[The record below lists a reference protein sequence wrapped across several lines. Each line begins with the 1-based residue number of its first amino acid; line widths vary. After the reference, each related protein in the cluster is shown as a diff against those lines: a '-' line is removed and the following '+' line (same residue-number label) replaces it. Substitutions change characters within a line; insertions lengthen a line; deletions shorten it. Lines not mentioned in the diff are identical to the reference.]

1 MKVRALSVSVASTGA
16 EGGTTGMRPELE
28 NKIVGVDMRPRR
40 YVLRR
45 PADRLRVFDDRLS
58 GVDRANCH
66 LVPRIDGN
74 EHRGAA
80 GQRLASLDAAVGD
93 SDIVGVGQD
102 NAS

>member
-1 MKVRALSVSVASTGA
+1 MKVRALSASVASTGA
-16 EGGTTGMRPELE
+16 EGGTTGMRPDSKTRLCEWTCA
-28 NKIVGVDMRPRR
+28 PAA

-58 GVDRANCH
+58 GVDRANRH

-102 NAS
+102 NAF